1 MRPRNFLLF
10 LGRVV
15 FLLLASIHPL
25 NCKHNFITILHF
37 SRIGFQFSHIWFW
50 VEGNKDDKFGW
61 INVNVADTALGGN
74 KATSDNNWIGIEDCR
89 ERCCG
94 EGYTNSWARR
104 PPLLVQSPQPHALSD
119 QLRSLSGI
127 SQLYPLYLPFFDP
140 MVAHIILWY
149 ILTISMLFVS
159 CFLNHRMHFSWLS
172 LHGARWAKQST
183 QTSLFFPLLL
193 FAASHGFCFSF
204 LIFQYG
210 LKSCYH
216 DTTEDYVIRITMG
229 WVSSERYNLH
239 ILRSNFWFCVLLI
252 CSGSWHRYCAVMWH
266 SHSMP

>member
-149 ILTISMLFVS
+149 ILTISMLLVS

-183 QTSLFFPLLL
+183 QTSLFSSPSSLQCLMAFVFLFWSFSMGWNLAIMTLLKIMSSESQWGE
-193 FAASHGFCFSF
+193 FH
-204 LIFQYG
+204 QN
-210 LKSCYH
+210 
-216 DTTEDYVIRITMG
+216 DTTCIY
-229 WVSSERYNLH
+229 
-239 ILRSNFWFCVLLI
+239 
-252 CSGSWHRYCAVMWH
+252 
-266 SHSMP
+266 

>member
-149 ILTISMLFVS
+149 ILTISMLLVS

-183 QTSLFFPLLL
+183 QTSLFSSPSSSLQCLMAFVFLFCSFSMGWNLAIMTLLKIMSSESQWGE
-193 FAASHGFCFSF
+193 FH
-204 LIFQYG
+204 QN
-210 LKSCYH
+210 
-216 DTTEDYVIRITMG
+216 DTTCIY
-229 WVSSERYNLH
+229 
-239 ILRSNFWFCVLLI
+239 
-252 CSGSWHRYCAVMWH
+252 
-266 SHSMP
+266 